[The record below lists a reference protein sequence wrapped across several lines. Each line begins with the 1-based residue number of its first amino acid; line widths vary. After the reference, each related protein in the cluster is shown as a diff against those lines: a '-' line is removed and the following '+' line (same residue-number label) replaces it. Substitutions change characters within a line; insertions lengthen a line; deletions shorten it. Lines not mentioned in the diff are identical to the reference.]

1 MSDLPDSMVRKLELA
16 CARLDNIWSMEN
28 SLHEFVK
35 GCWPIISGGYTF
47 QDGWAV
53 EAICEH
59 LEAVERGDIKRLLI
73 NLPPRTGK
81 SLVCSV
87 AFPVWLWLRNPALNV
102 MNVAYVD
109 DLSQRDNVKS
119 RRLVQSGWFQNNWG
133 QDRIR
138 LASDQNTKD
147 RMTTTAG
154 GDRLA
159 VSIMGGITGDG
170 ADVLIVDD
178 PNSASA
184 RSSTVLDRTNE
195 IFSVTLPT
203 RFNDMKTGRQ
213 VVIQQRV
220 HENDVSGFI
229 LSEEK
234 HDYVHLM
241 LPMEFEPDRA
251 CETIVLPSSA
261 PNKWRDPREEAG
273 ELLIPE
279 RVGLVELDRLKRALR
294 QAGGEYEVAGQLQQ
308 RPAPAEGG
316 IVKRGWFKR
325 WTDAAPPECDMVVQV
340 WDTAVSEKKEA
351 AYSATQ
357 TGGLFD
363 TENGRGAILLGAFRD
378 RMEFPKLYATVKL
391 MGNDYRIKVVTKN
404 QDEGWTADRMPDGKC
419 VPDVI
424 IIEAKSSGQSLL
436 QSIRRL
442 DFPKASVIGFNPTKY
457 GDKVSRMRKI
467 THLVEGGSIYLPEKV
482 GQPGVLRAH
491 AKEFEDEISVF
502 PQGTSKDVGD
512 VFSMALTWMMER
524 GLLSSALES
533 ISYVTE
539 ADDSDTVVREQAIY

>member
-1 MSDLPDSMVRKLELA
+1 MMRKLEAA
-16 CARLDNIWSMEN
+16 CKRLDSIWAMED

-47 QDGWAV
+47 QDGWATQ
-53 EAICEH
+53 AICEH
-59 LEAVERGDIKRLLI
+59 LEAVYRGEITRLLI

-87 AFPVWLWLRNPALNV
+87 AFPVWCWLQNPAFNIMGV
-102 MNVAYVD
+102 SYVD

-119 RRLVQSGWFQNNWG
+119 RRLIQSSWFQNNWG
-133 QDRIR
+133 PDRVK
-138 LASDQNTKD
+138 LSSDQNTKD
-147 RMTTTAG
+147 RMTTTLG

-159 VSIMGGITGDG
+159 VSIVGGITGDG
-170 ADVLIVDD
+170 ADGIICDD
-178 PNSASA
+178 LNSASA
-184 RSSTVLDRTNE
+184 RSSTILDRTNE

-203 RFNDMKTGRQ
+203 RFNDMKTGWQ

-261 PNKWRDPREEAG
+261 PNKWKDPRTVAG

-294 QAGGEYEVAGQLQQ
+294 QSGGEYEVAGQLQQ

-316 IVKRGWFKR
+316 IVKRAWFKR
-325 WTDAAPPECDMVVQV
+325 WKEASPPECDMVVQV

-357 TGGLFD
+357 TWGLFD
-363 TENGRGAILLGAFRD
+363 TEKGRAAILLSAFRD

-391 MGNDYRIKVVTKN
+391 MGNDYRIKVVTKT
-404 QDEGWTADRMPDGKC
+404 DDGGWTADRLPDGKC
-419 VPDVI
+419 APDVI

-457 GDKVSRMRKI
+457 GDKVSRMRKV
-467 THLVEGGSIYLPEKV
+467 THLVEGGMIYLPEKV
-482 GQPGVLRAH
+482 GADGVLRAH

-524 GLLSSALES
+524 GLLSSALET

-539 ADDSDTVVREQAIY
+539 ADDSDIVSREQAIY